1 VTNPQSIYYET
12 PVFHGIM
19 KYVSS
24 EGHFK
29 GFAMKQSNNYLIL
42 TKENVKTLKE
52 ARGLLDGIL
61 EQVMEN

>member
-1 VTNPQSIYYET
+1 LDI
-12 PVFHGIM
+12 FGITL

-42 TKENVKTLKE
+42 AKENVKTLKE

-61 EQVMEN
+61 EQVVE